1 MKIIADDKMPG
12 LEQWL
17 GEFGTIEKVP
27 GREIDQAVLRDADV
41 LLVRSITPVN
51 AKLLADSKLRFVG
64 SATSGL
70 DHVDSDYLQAR
81 GIRLAD
87 ARGANADAVVDYCL
101 AVLGLLLSRGDLPQL
116 PASAGIIGAG
126 EVGSR
131 LTQRLRRLGITVK
144 LCDPPLKEKLVRS
157 GENAVAAQLLDK
169 DALHDCELLSLHL
182 PLTEQGPHPS
192 RKLLDKDFLAAME
205 KSALLINAARG
216 GVVDEAALLALA
228 KNGEAPLCAFDV
240 WEHEPAVN
248 PEMVACCTLATPHI
262 AGYSQRA
269 KQQATRALA
278 QQLKRYIEQP
288 DLQQDQDS
296 LHLQANLQRLKEPQ
310 AASRA
315 DSPALWQ
322 VLGTALPLQQLSE
335 DFKQAVARNA
345 EQGMSGAEFDGFRA
359 KLLNRQEFCEMP
371 AAGDPALQALQRAAG
386 FARQTAG

>member
-1 MKIIADDKMPG
+1 MKIVADDKMPG
-12 LEQWL
+12 LEQWIA
-17 GEFGTIEKVP
+17 GFGTIEKVP
-27 GREIDQAVLRDADV
+27 GREIDQAVLRNADV
-41 LLVRSITPVN
+41 LLVRSITPVDE
-51 AKLLADSKLRFVG
+51 KLLAGSRLRFVG

-70 DHVDSDYLQAR
+70 DHVDTEYLQAR

-101 AVLGLLLSRGDLPQL
+101 AVLGLMLSRTDLSQV

-131 LTQRLRRLGITVK
+131 LTQRLRRLGIAVK
-144 LCDPPLKEKLVRS
+144 LCDPPLKEKLARN
-157 GENAVAAQLLDK
+157 GEHALAAQLLEK

-192 RKLLDKDFLAAME
+192 RNLLDKDFLAAMD
-205 KSALLINAARG
+205 KSALLVNAARG

-228 KNGEAPLCAFDV
+228 QTGEAPLCAFDV

-248 PEMVACCTLATPHI
+248 PESVASCTLATPHI

-269 KQQATRALA
+269 KLQATRALA
-278 QQLKRYIEQP
+278 QQLASFMKQP

-310 AASRA
+310 ATSRA

-322 VLGTALPLQQLSE
+322 SLGSALPLQQLSE
-335 DFKQAVARNA
+335 DFKQAVARSA

-359 KLLNRQEFCEMP
+359 GLLSRQEFCEMP
-371 AAGDPALQALQRAAG
+371 AAGDQALQALQRAAG
-386 FARQTAG
+386 FTEQGS